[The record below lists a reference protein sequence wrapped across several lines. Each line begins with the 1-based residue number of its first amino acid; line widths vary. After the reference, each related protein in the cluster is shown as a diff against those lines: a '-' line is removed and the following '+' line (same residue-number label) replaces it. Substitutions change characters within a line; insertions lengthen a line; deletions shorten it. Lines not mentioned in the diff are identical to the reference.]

1 MDKTG
6 GSTRFGQWL
15 SRQRK
20 ARDLTQEDL
29 AERLGCSVW
38 SIQKIEVGNRRP
50 SKQVAEILAGYFN
63 IPVEDRE
70 AFLQFA
76 RGLGSE
82 SHEAPGEQTPYVEGD
97 GFAAPAPSL
106 RPIARP
112 TNLTTQLNS
121 FVGRAVELPRV
132 SDLMLTAE

>member
-6 GSTRFGQWL
+6 DLTRFGQWL

-20 ARDLTQEDL
+20 AQDLTQEDL

-50 SKQVAEILAGYFN
+50 SRQIAEIVADYFS

-76 RGLGSE
+76 RGLGRTSGRRSSGE
-82 SHEAPGEQTPYVEGD
+82 TGTHVPDHETK
-97 GFAAPAPSL
+97 S
-106 RPIARP
+106 
-112 TNLTTQLNS
+112 
-121 FVGRAVELPRV
+121 
-132 SDLMLTAE
+132 